1 MEPPH
6 EHPGLLPPP
15 RIPGRAGRLLFR
27 TNPDEVLTVE
37 DIASKFD
44 APRGNIHTQL
54 RPAME
59 EDLLRRGRNEEGEYT
74 YQGGTRIEVINKAG
88 ETPAPKARKPESFLS
103 PRHELDIDA
112 LVVEKGVPMTP
123 IRPGF
128 APKWDPLFDKLTEV
142 GDSVEIPA
150 KLRAALASAAATRN
164 KRHQGYFRVLLTS
177 GGKARVWRVQEP
189 KSAATPCTSN
199 PGARHV

>member
-1 MEPPH
+1 MSTPAYYPR
-6 EHPGLLPPP
+6 PGSL
-15 RIPGRAGRLLFR
+15 AAQVVYFFR

-37 DIASKFD
+37 DIVNKFD
-44 APRGNIHTQL
+44 APRMNIHTQL
-54 RPAME
+54 RPALE
-59 EDLLRRGRNEEGEYT
+59 VDLLRRSRNEDGDYI

-88 ETPAPKARKPESFLS
+88 DTPAPKARKPESFLS

-189 KSAATPCTSN
+189 QSPATPCTSN

>member
-1 MEPPH
+1 MSTPVYYPR
-6 EHPGLLPPP
+6 PGSL
-15 RIPGRAGRLLFR
+15 AAQVVYFFR

-37 DIASKFD
+37 DIVNKFD

-54 RPAME
+54 RPAVE
-59 EDLLRRGRNEEGEYT
+59 VDLLRRGRNDEGEYT
-74 YQGGTRIEVINKAG
+74 YQGGVRIEVINKSG
-88 ETPAPKARKPESFLS
+88 ETPVPKARKPESYAS
-103 PRHELDIDA
+103 PRHAIDIDA

-123 IRPGF
+123 TRPGF

-142 GDSVEIPA
+142 GDSIEVPA

-177 GGKARVWRVQEP
+177 GGKARVWRVQPP
-189 KSAATPCTSN
+189 KSAATPPASK
-199 PGARHV
+199 PGVRHV